1 MKVKKVEISA
11 FRIYDDPKDAT
22 FDLTTKSGTA
32 ASFVSLYAPNGFG
45 KTSFY
50 DAVEY
55 GVTESVDRFYMRV
68 DELEKM
74 ANVQSIDKF
83 IRNTNSDRN
92 TYVKIYTDA
101 NNDEPTY
108 NRQFYK
114 HGNQK
119 HDLILDSR
127 RRKEHSF
134 QKVIL
139 SQEWISAFLTESDGE
154 TRYRKFMSN
163 PELSDLDNYYNNLRF
178 LLKALDNKKNL
189 LKKPIEDLKKI
200 IQNVSTE
207 NTLEKV
213 NNQIQ
218 LLRDNFNE
226 NVLEPLSLEAT
237 QEQAQRL
244 QDTIA
249 DLLISQNKESSL
261 RQLLDH
267 VAIAKSGN
275 DIVLGINLYYILNE
289 DRSKGA
295 VRLATLMQL
304 LQKFEDLE
312 QQQIAVENKRNS
324 QADYIA
330 IKDNIEKVLK
340 NFEEYS
346 RVHTEISNKEEE
358 KKNKDKDLHD
368 FQAQNEIST
377 RNLIE
382 NKSQLDSIVKQIE
395 ENTRRKTSAPTIKQ
409 RLEKLDAE
417 ITKFNNDLTE
427 KRTEL
432 ETKTN
437 ELRTAKESSSQYER
451 ILLEIEKGL
460 YPQIASGEKPE
471 LLNLIQK
478 IQSTEAELLSKRQ
491 ELKLVET
498 SIAEHQNLNQTITD
512 FIKVGLTIVN
522 ERKST
527 SCPLCDQ
534 IYDSYEDLVDQI
546 TSNKALDDTVKAL
559 LEQKNIID
567 TNIIS
572 ISGQVTSY
580 RATLSSQ
587 YKFQFD
593 KIAVQV
599 KLLESS
605 LREINIAI
613 ESTERTLESLKLD
626 RESLFSSIG
635 GISLNEYIA
644 SLDKNISDLTN
655 KRNNINS
662 AIDKDQGAHN
672 DTVAKIDSIH
682 KQIILL
688 SDEISNLVQSEQY
701 TLVANW
707 FKENA
712 ASEIISKN
720 KIIEEEEAYS
730 KRISV
735 IADEIKQAE
744 NIINNLKKELDA
756 YTKDSLNHERT
767 ELQKSDEE
775 ITSRVE
781 RYKNYI
787 KDNLKIDVSG
797 LNKSSLSDLLDEEQ
811 KKISSELNINKQLLD
826 EYQKL
831 NSYSQNIWAFLQ
843 SENARKKAEDAQTEL
858 DFLETKVELQI
869 RSEFNSAKEYLETK
883 VKNFFHVNLINDI
896 YKKIDPHP
904 DFKSVEFKASFEG
917 ETPRLDVFVR
927 KINDD
932 TVLVPNLYFSTAQI
946 NILSLSI
953 FLASALKE
961 TEYKCIFI
969 DDPIQSM
976 DNINVLSTID
986 LLRSIVV
993 NEDRQIILST
1003 HDENFHNLLKK
1014 KMPSELFESKFLEL
1028 ESFGRVKVN

>member
-32 ASFVSLYAPNGFG
+32 AGFVSLYAPNGFG

-92 TYVKIYTDA
+92 TYVKIYTDS

-189 LKKPIEDLKKI
+189 LKKPIEDFKKI
-200 IQNVSTE
+200 IQNVSIE

-226 NVLEPLSLEAT
+226 SVLEPLSLEAT

-261 RQLLDH
+261 RQLMDH

-275 DIVLGINLYYILNE
+275 DIILGINLYYILNE

-304 LQKFEDLE
+304 LQKFANLE

-330 IKDNIEKVLK
+330 RKDNIEKVLK
-340 NFEEYS
+340 KFEEYS
-346 RVHTEISNKEEE
+346 RIHTEISNKEEE
-358 KKNKDKDLHD
+358 KKNKDKDLHEL
-368 FQAQNEIST
+368 QAQNEIST

-395 ENTRRKTSAPTIKQ
+395 ENKSRKTDIPTIKQ

-417 ITKFNNDLTE
+417 ITKFNNDLTG
-427 KRTEL
+427 KRTES

-451 ILLEIEKGL
+451 ILLEIEKRQ
-460 YPQIASGEKPE
+460 YPQIAAGENPE
-471 LLNLIQK
+471 LFDLIQK
-478 IQSTEAELLSKRQ
+478 IQSTETELLSKRQ

-522 ERKST
+522 ERKS
-527 SCPLCDQ
+527 SNCPLCDQ
-534 IYDSYEDLVDQI
+534 IYDSYEDLVNQI
-546 TSNKALDDTVKAL
+546 TSNKSLDDTVKAL
-559 LEQKNIID
+559 LERKNVID

-580 RATLSSQ
+580 RDTLSSR
-587 YKFQFD
+587 YKFQLD
-593 KIAVQV
+593 KIVAQV

-605 LREINIAI
+605 LSEINIAI
-613 ESTERTLESLKLD
+613 ESIERTLESLKLD
-626 RESLFSSIG
+626 RESLISSMG
-635 GISLNEYIA
+635 GMSLNEYIA
-644 SLDKNISDLTN
+644 LLDKSISDLEN
-655 KRNNINS
+655 KRTSVNS
-662 AIDKDQGAHN
+662 VIDKDQGAHN
-672 DTVAKIDSIH
+672 DTVTKIDSIQ

-688 SDEISNLVQSEQY
+688 SDEIKNLVQSEQY
-701 TLVANW
+701 TLVVNW

-712 ASEIISKN
+712 AGEIISKN
-720 KIIEEEEAYS
+720 KIIEVEEACS
-730 KRISV
+730 ERISI

-744 NIINNLKKELDA
+744 NIINDLKKELDA

-767 ELQKSDEE
+767 ILQKSGEE

-781 RYKNYI
+781 RYQNYI
-787 KDNLKIDVSG
+787 KDNLKIDVTELS
-797 LNKSSLSDLLDEEQ
+797 KAELSDLLDEEQ
-811 KKISSELNINKQLLD
+811 KKINSELNINKRLVD

-831 NSYSQNIWAFLQ
+831 NSYCQNIW
-843 SENARKKAEDAQTEL
+843 
-858 DFLETKVELQI
+858 DFSNLKMPRRRQRMHKL
-869 RSEFNSAKEYLETK
+869 
-883 VKNFFHVNLINDI
+883 NLISS
-896 YKKIDPHP
+896 KQ
-904 DFKSVEFKASFEG
+904 KSSLKFE
-917 ETPRLDVFVR
+917 LNSILQ
-927 KINDD
+927 K
-932 TVLVPNLYFSTAQI
+932 
-946 NILSLSI
+946 NIL
-953 FLASALKE
+953 K
-961 TEYKCIFI
+961 
-969 DDPIQSM
+969 QR
-976 DNINVLSTID
+976 
-986 LLRSIVV
+986 LR
-993 NEDRQIILST
+993 T
-1003 HDENFHNLLKK
+1003 
-1014 KMPSELFESKFLEL
+1014 
-1028 ESFGRVKVN
+1028 SFT